1 MTTRSWSASHAPCAR
16 TPPTASARSEMTAR
30 LLYVSHFARSR
41 RTTPRTALANFVTRA
56 DCCPT
61 PAGIQAQTRA
71 ARGQREYVRDK
82 ACRARHAPAV
92 PVRHSGER
100 AGGRPEDDGDHPS
113 QQKRAGP
120 QVSHKEAETAR
131 SARAR
136 RGSSASIPTSETPAR
151 ARPRISNCDGEVAAE
166 AASQHGHLCERGRL
180 SDRRS
185 LHSAR
190 DG

>member
-100 AGGRPEDDGDHPS
+100 AGQGSDVLAAG
-113 QQKRAGP
+113 QKMTVIIRAN
-120 QVSHKEAETAR
+120 
-131 SARAR
+131 R
-136 RGSSASIPTSETPAR
+136 RGP
-151 ARPRISNCDGEVAAE
+151 
-166 AASQHGHLCERGRL
+166 GRK
-180 SDRRS
+180 
-185 LHSAR
+185 
-190 DG
+190 